1 MSWKRNKKVKVLVML
16 IAAIAIIHFGM
27 PPLLNFYVN
36 RTLQNL
42 PGYSPRIERVRVNF
56 FRAAYTIDSLTIY
69 ASNGSS
75 KVTFVTIPKI
85 AVSLQWES
93 LLVGELVTK
102 IQFDNPSV
110 NFLAENANGDAP
122 WDLDWSV
129 PIRKLSF
136 LPINQVR
143 VKDGMIGFYDLRADP
158 PVDVFLRNLDVEVHN
173 LNNARD
179 DGDLLPARI
188 YAQAHSSG
196 NGSLSLVMKVNAR
209 KPQPDLDMDL
219 KFENVNLQSLR
230 GFLTAYANVDVL
242 KGNFNLYS
250 EVTVLNG
257 KVDGYVKP
265 QLDNFLL
272 NGRTQP
278 LRVLMGDG
286 PQMLDDKSSTNNGTQ
301 LITRIPLDGEIAGR
315 TSRFWPKLWN
325 IFRNASV
332 EGIERN
338 TKDAA
343 IIASAQ

>member
-1 MSWKRNKKVKVLVML
+1 MIWKRNRKVKVLVML
-16 IAAIAIIHFGM
+16 IAAIAIVHFSV

-42 PGYSPRIERVRVNF
+42 PAYSSKVEGVRVNF
-56 FRAAYTIDSLTIY
+56 LRAGYTIDSLTIY
-69 ASNGSS
+69 ATTGGS

-85 AVSLQWES
+85 AVSLHWES

-102 IQFDNPSV
+102 VQFHNPSV
-110 NFLAENANGDAP
+110 NFLAESAEGGTP
-122 WDLDWSV
+122 LGLDWSV
-129 PIRKLSF
+129 PLRKLSF

-143 VKDGMIGFYDLRADP
+143 VKDGVVGFYDLRADP
-158 PVDVFLRNLDVEVHN
+158 PVDVFLRNIDVEVHN
-173 LNNARD
+173 LTNVHD

-196 NGSLSLVMKVNAR
+196 NGSLSLVMKINAR
-209 KPQPDLDMDL
+209 KTQPDLDMDL
-219 KFENVNLQSLR
+219 KFENVNLEPLR

-257 KVDGYVKP
+257 KIHGYVKP
-265 QLDNFLL
+265 QLDNFML

-286 PQMLDDKSSTNNGTQ
+286 PQMLDDKSSTNNSKQ
-301 LITRIPLDGEIAGR
+301 LVTRIPLDGQIAGR
-315 TSRFWPKLWN
+315 TSQFWPKLWN

-338 TKDAA
+338 TKDAV

>member
-1 MSWKRNKKVKVLVML
+1 MTLKRNKKVKVLVML
-16 IAAIAIIHFGM
+16 IAAIAIIHFSM
-27 PPLLNFYVN
+27 PPLLKVYVN

-42 PGYSPRIERVRVNF
+42 PGYSSRVEGVGVNF
-56 FRAAYTIDSLTIY
+56 LQAGYTIDSLTIY

-85 AVSLQWES
+85 AVSLHWES

-110 NFLAENANGDAP
+110 NFLANGDAP
-122 WDLDWSV
+122 WELDWSV
-129 PIRKLSF
+129 PVRKLSF

-143 VKDGMIGFYDLRADP
+143 VKDGMVGFYDFRADP
-158 PVDVFLRNLDVEVHN
+158 PVDVFLRNIDVEVHN

-179 DGDLLPARI
+179 DGELLPARI

-265 QLDNFLL
+265 KLDNFML

-301 LITRIPLDGEIAGR
+301 LITRIPLDGEIAGLP
-315 TSRFWPKLWN
+315 SRFWPKLWN

-338 TKDAA
+338 TKDAV